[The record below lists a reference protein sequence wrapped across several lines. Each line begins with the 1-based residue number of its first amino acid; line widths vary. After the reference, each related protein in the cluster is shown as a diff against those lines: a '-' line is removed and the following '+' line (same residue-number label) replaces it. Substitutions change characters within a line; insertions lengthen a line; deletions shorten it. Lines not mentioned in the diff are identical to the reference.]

1 MDNFIEEIDKED
13 KDQHMKM
20 KKKALSKPKPEQPLP
35 RNQPT
40 LFQFSAK
47 KQSKWYN
54 ITYMIHLKQFI
65 IGYCYLNF
73 TFEISLPTIKLI
85 DPRC

>member
-47 KQSKWYN
+47 KQSK
-54 ITYMIHLKQFI
+54 
-65 IGYCYLNF
+65 
-73 TFEISLPTIKLI
+73 
-85 DPRC
+85 